1 MIKTS
6 IELFGILILE
16 PVTLITDVFT
26 ACVSLILFFKL
37 NRETVKS
44 SAKRLWILF
53 FFLFGFSTLIS
64 GFAHGMYNYLG
75 HISLTIGWAMGVFSV
90 FFIENATFIGIDS
103 KKYQNAFRIFSII
116 QLSVTILLIY
126 RTQLFIPVTI
136 SSAIGMLL
144 IILPLRI
151 FMLAKYKD
159 ESSRKIIIAIFIA
172 FLSAVVHTFRLSL
185 HQWFNHKDL
194 SHIILSISLIF
205 FFLGARSE
213 LLSESSSKT
222 KIKSELL

>member
-1 MIKTS
+1 
-6 IELFGILILE
+6 
-16 PVTLITDVFT
+16 
-26 ACVSLILFFKL
+26 
-37 NRETVKS
+37 
-44 SAKRLWILF
+44 
-53 FFLFGFSTLIS
+53 
-64 GFAHGMYNYLG
+64 
-75 HISLTIGWAMGVFSV
+75 
-90 FFIENATFIGIDS
+90 
-103 KKYQNAFRIFSII
+103 
-116 QLSVTILLIY
+116 
-126 RTQLFIPVTI
+126 
-136 SSAIGMLL
+136 MLL